1 MAFVQIR
8 HKNTNKHVKLL
19 ISHLII
25 HLFVRSITA
34 DEGLDMKHLRSSRR
48 SRLPA
53 PRPDT
58 GDFSLWGLLRKNIGK
73 DLSKISMPV
82 SLNEPLSML
91 QVLYTH
97 TCQRAMPVHM
107 FKISTHVSLCD
118 LLSTLQVLHTPV
130 HDLHAC
136 VFE

>member
-1 MAFVQIR
+1 MF
-8 HKNTNKHVKLL
+8 KLVHYKAHTVGKRAVG
-19 ISHLII
+19 I
-25 HLFVRSITA
+25 LFECFLDHHMCVGSFTA

-97 TCQRAMPVHM
+97 TPVQ
-107 FKISTHVSLCD
+107 D
-118 LLSTLQVLHTPV
+118 LHT
-130 HDLHAC
+130 C
-136 VFE
+136 VSE

>member
-1 MAFVQIR
+1 
-8 HKNTNKHVKLL
+8 
-19 ISHLII
+19 
-25 HLFVRSITA
+25 
-34 DEGLDMKHLRSSRR
+34 MKHLRSSRR

-53 PRPDT
+53 PRPET

-97 TCQRAMPVHM
+97 KPV
-107 FKISTHVSLCD
+107 
-118 LLSTLQVLHTPV
+118 Q
-130 HDLHAC
+130 DLHAC
-136 VFE
+136 VAK